1 MRPFTPGLLIF
12 HEKHGNWHYDVPT
25 ENHYQAAC
33 LTVLTRRFE
42 EGYWYHDPL
51 EEESHEWDPE
61 PPQMSLEEIEK
72 LPEGEIRDTARRQH
86 AKYAGWK
93 KEREEGHQQ
102 YERIKKAIKT
112 GDGQEARW
120 LIEEFSHGEY
130 EGYTFEG
137 VERPEPLP
145 RPTAP
150 EHETRWVDPETGQ
163 RWIFEAEEGLG
174 WIHGEYARIRYCVM
188 AHKGEE
194 VIRTAS

>member
-72 LPEGEIRDTARRQH
+72 LPFEFKEIIVLKHFQELS
-86 AKYAGWK
+86 Y
-93 KEREEGHQQ
+93 KEISEM
-102 YERIKKAIKT
+102 
-112 GDGQEARW
+112 
-120 LIEEFSHGEY
+120 
-130 EGYTFEG
+130 
-137 VERPEPLP
+137 
-145 RPTAP
+145 
-150 EHETRWVDPETGQ
+150 
-163 RWIFEAEEGLG
+163 LG
-174 WIHGEYARIRYCVM
+174 IPMGSVMSRLYYARKKLKDNLKDILD
-188 AHKGEE
+188 
-194 VIRTAS
+194 